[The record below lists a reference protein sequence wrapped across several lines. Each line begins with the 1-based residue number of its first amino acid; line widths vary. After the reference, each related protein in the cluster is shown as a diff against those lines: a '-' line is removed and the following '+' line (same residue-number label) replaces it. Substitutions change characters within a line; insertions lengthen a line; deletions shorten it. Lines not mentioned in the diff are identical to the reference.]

1 MSQELQGLRTEFD
14 RYRKDTT
21 KHIDE
26 QAKAIK
32 KLEAKVKDLEKEQSK
47 LVVYVNNL
55 MKKADTLIKNNYAAL
70 RRTQVIAN
78 QRITTLQD
86 EVASILNKLRK

>member
-14 RYRKDTT
+14 RYRKDTN